1 VIGDRVR
8 SLLGPD
14 TVVGTAAGG
23 QPIVAPRDED
33 GVALLLRAASAHG
46 WGVRI
51 AGLGR
56 WRPDDGPADL
66 ILSTRRI
73 DRPVEAVPEDLVATA
88 DAGLA
93 WSAMQATLAEAGV
106 WVGIDHPGGERS
118 VGSVAATATAG
129 ALSSGM
135 GRVRDHVLGLTLVTG
150 EGRIVRAGGTV
161 VKNVAGY
168 DLSKLAIGSFGAFG
182 VVTSVTFRLRAVPR
196 ADQTLHVLGQRDQLL
211 EAALAVTEAGI
222 IPSALE
228 LRNAVRGE
236 DASWSLAVRALGR
249 SAEVRATLEA
259 VRQEADLPW
268 DTVDADAAA
277 AFWRDWQHRAVR
289 SPTTIRL
296 GCVPTALARGLDAV
310 ERIGPDTGISV
321 SVAAGSLRVT
331 TDCGPGAIDRLRHLM
346 TEIEVPVTVERGP
359 WSTLAAA
366 GHFGAYRE
374 GVGPLVTRLR
384 ATFDPKSI
392 LVVPV
397 GAGA

>member
-1 VIGDRVR
+1 MIGDRVR

-14 TVVGTAAGG
+14 VVAGTATGG

-33 GVALLLRAASAHG
+33 GVALLLRAACAHG

-51 AGLGR
+51 AGLGH
-56 WRPDDGPADL
+56 WRPDDGPADVV
-66 ILSTRRI
+66 LSTRRI
-73 DRPVEAVPEDLVATA
+73 DRPVRAAPEDLVATA

-93 WSAMQATLAEAGV
+93 WSAMQAALAEEGV
-106 WVGIDHPGGERS
+106 WVGIDHPGTERS
-118 VGSVAATATAG
+118 VGSVAATATTG

-168 DLSKLAIGSFGAFG
+168 DLAKLAVGSFGAFG

-196 ADQTLHVLGQRDQLL
+196 ADQTLQVQGRRDQLL

-228 LRNAVRGE
+228 LRNAARDE
-236 DASWSLAVRALGR
+236 RASWSLAVRALGR
-249 SAEVRATLEA
+249 AAEVRATLEA
-259 VRQEADLPW
+259 VRQETGLPW
-268 DTVDADAAA
+268 EVVDTGAAA
-277 AFWRDWQHRAVR
+277 AFWRNWQHRAIQ

-296 GCVPTALARGLDAV
+296 GCVPTGLARCLDAV
-310 ERIGPDTGISV
+310 TRIGPDVVVSV
-321 SVAAGSLRVT
+321 SVASGSLRVT
-331 TDCGPGAIDRLRHLM
+331 TDCGPEAIDRLRHTM

-384 ATFDPKSI
+384 KTFDPKSVF
-392 LVVPV
+392 VVPV